1 MSEPKLS
8 NASLLLLS
16 VVVYLKNID
25 CCSLPQSI
33 KIALQQLIFLSKG
46 IALILLAKPS
56 HASSSFLQ
64 AKINKEKQ
72 KCAASSSAGT
82 STPNLTI
89 ILHFLILLIN
99 KYANRFVNLIVDWF
113 VNLLVNHFV
122 NLNLKSIFHSDYLV

>member
-1 MSEPKLS
+1 MYLKSLMSEHMLS
-8 NASLLLLS
+8 KASLLLLS

-46 IALILLAKPS
+46 IALILFAKPS

-72 KCAASSSAGT
+72 KCAASSSVGT

-89 ILHFLILLIN
+89 IIHL
-99 KYANRFVNLIVDWF
+99 
-113 VNLLVNHFV
+113 
-122 NLNLKSIFHSDYLV
+122 